1 MKALALAL
9 AVALGTFFGV
19 QLLGKVLSPA
29 AFANLTI
36 VGLLALMV
44 WILYG
49 AFLMEDSS
57 KPKQ

>member
-19 QLLGKVLSPA
+19 QLLAEVLTPA
-29 AFANLTI
+29 AFMNLTI
-36 VGLLALMV
+36 IGLLGLMV